1 MGEKVLRWFAQIGA
15 GVIKPTKYF
24 FRTRY
29 PASDEKGAES
39 ILEEAGAIAAATE
52 NVVLTTTRS
61 FTVPVTAGDCYR
73 PAWRN
78 AHGNN
83 WRRFNHQLEHG
94 RAKPVAS
101 GLERTICSQGLCGSK
116 TLTVYQRTV
125 PEGRQLDVQAGDDYH
140 LVYVIEAPQEGI
152 ISFNG
157 KSHAAEEGAGVLLAP
172 SKSARFE
179 ASRSKLELLHMVTPS
194 LPPPPTRGLPGGPG
208 YFFNRKTLR
217 PLSDASGGRVRRFCA
232 ESTVRLLDGSR
243 LTPTNAIQAGEMR
256 YHEGGSSPYH
266 RHVGTSAN
274 PDGASHCYITFKGR
288 GVVQVGDTTQEL
300 QPGTLVHFPPGVPHR
315 LRAHGG
321 PLDYFEIQA
330 WRNFKTDVLSEEPLG
345 LKWYY
350 DPVTPGAAR
359 VEWDQS

>member
-1 MGEKVLRWFAQIGA
+1 MATI
-15 GVIKPTKYF
+15 
-24 FRTRY
+24 
-29 PASDEKGAES
+29 SDVS
-39 ILEEAGAIAAATE
+39 IVNWNTTEA
-52 NVVLTTTRS
+52 R
-61 FTVPVTAGDCYR
+61 PV
-73 PAWRN
+73 
-78 AHGNN
+78 
-83 WRRFNHQLEHG
+83 E
-94 RAKPVAS
+94 S
-101 GLERTICSQGLCGSK
+101 GLERTICSPNLCGSK
-116 TLTVYQRTV
+116 FLTVYHRTV
-125 PEGRQLDVQAGDDYH
+125 SKGRQLEVQAANDYH
-140 LVYVIEAPQEGI
+140 LVYVIEAPKEGV

-157 KSHAAEEGAGVLLAP
+157 KSHAAEAGAGVLLSP
-172 SKSARFE
+172 GESARLE
-179 ASRSKLELLHMVTPS
+179 ASGSDLQLLHMVAPK
-194 LPPPPTRGLPGGPG
+194 PPAAVEQGLSGGPG

-256 YHEGGSSPYH
+256 YHDGGSSPYH
-266 RHVGTSAN
+266 RHLGTSAN
-274 PDGASHCYITFKGR
+274 PEGASHCYITFKGR

-300 QPGTLVHFPPGVPHR
+300 DPGTLVYFPPGVPHR

-330 WRNFKTDVLSEEPLG
+330 WRSFKTDVLSEEPLG